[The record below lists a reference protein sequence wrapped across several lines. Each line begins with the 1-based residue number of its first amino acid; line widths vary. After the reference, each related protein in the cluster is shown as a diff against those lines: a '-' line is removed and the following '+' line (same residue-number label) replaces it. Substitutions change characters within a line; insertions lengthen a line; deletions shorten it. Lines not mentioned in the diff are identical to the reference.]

1 MMTDTPLETDGATA
15 LERVVTSTDANTLGR
30 YWLGAGSLALL
41 ASLLAGVLV
50 ALERLDLGGAE
61 VFGSADEAFQF
72 WSAHRVGLVLLA
84 IVPILVGLGTAVAP
98 LQVGSDSI
106 AFPRMAAFSFWTW
119 LIGAGTTVTGFLI
132 DGGLGAPDAGGQRQ
146 AVALTLVGLLMV
158 IGGLLGATVSL
169 LTTIVCGRV
178 VGLTLH
184 RIPLFSWTLLVAGT
198 FWLLTL
204 PVLAAN
210 VVLAYVDLRGRTA
223 VRFGAEDAIWEQLSW
238 AFSHPQVYAFA
249 LPLVGIAFD
258 IVPVSVRNRLVN
270 HNAVLVLTTMLGV
283 FGFGAYAQ
291 SFFDTPGTPVLNE
304 AIYVVYA
311 FAALL
316 VALALFGGLADTL
329 RRGAANLGSGAGNR
343 PPAPMVLSVLAM
355 LLLLVAAAVGALR
368 AVDPFDLLGTSAT
381 GAQMTLTMGAA
392 FVGAMAG
399 TLWWGDRIFG
409 RVSSQGLG
417 LLAGLAA
424 VVGVLLLGI
433 ADLLS
438 GFMGQND
445 FTGASVAAA
454 GSPDSGVDALN
465 LVALVGTVLLLVGA
479 IGWFANGIRR
489 LTGVAAP
496 ADPWGGHTL
505 EWAAD
510 PSSVEV
516 TSERPLLDAL
526 ENSGVTS

>member
-1 MMTDTPLETDGATA
+1 MTTTDTDASSTA
-15 LERVVTSTDANTLGR
+15 LEEVITSTDPVTLAKVWAMG
-30 YWLGAGSLALL
+30 GMTA
-41 ASLLAGVLV
+41 VLV
-50 ALERLDLGGAE
+50 GLVAGMLVSLERLDLDGAG
-61 VFGSADEAFQF
+61 VFGSADEVFQF
-72 WSAHRVGLVLLA
+72 WSVHRVALVLLGVLPVLIA
-84 IVPILVGLGTAVAP
+84 LGTTIVPRQCGANTLL
-98 LQVGSDSI
+98 
-106 AFPRMAAFSFWTW
+106 FPRAAALSCWTW
-119 LIGAGTTVTGFLI
+119 LIGACMTVVGFLV
-132 DGGLGAPDAGGQRQ
+132 DGGLGTPGGGGQRQ
-146 AVALTLVGLLMV
+146 ATALTLMGLLLV
-158 IGGLLGATVSL
+158 IGGLLVATMCILS
-169 LTTIVCGRV
+169 TILSGRAAGI
-178 VGLTLH
+178 GLGDL
-184 RIPLFSWTLLVAGT
+184 PFLSWTTLVAGT
-198 FWLLTL
+198 VWLGML

-210 VVLAYVDLRGRTA
+210 AVLAYVDLRGRPA

-283 FGFGAYAQ
+283 VGFGAYAQ

-368 AVDPFDLLGTSAT
+368 AVDPFDLLDTSAT

-424 VVGVLLLGI
+424 VVGVLLLGV

-465 LVALVGTVLLLVGA
+465 LVALVGAVLLLAGA

-505 EWAAD
+505 EWTAD

-526 ENSGVTS
+526 ENSGVAS